1 MSIHYSSASIESL
14 VSELSRLP
22 GIGRRTAQ
30 RLAMTIVKYSKADIA
45 RFVNALND
53 VSEHVHLCTSCAD
66 LTEDE
71 VCAICRNPGRDRAIV
86 CVVEST
92 PDVMAIEK
100 TGAYKGLYHVLHGA
114 LSPLA
119 GVGPEDLKIK
129 ELLTRLT
136 DGVTEVILA
145 TNPSVEGEATA
156 TYLVRLIKPLSIKTT
171 RIAQG
176 LPMGS
181 AIELADQ
188 STLAHAMSSRSVI

>member
-1 MSIHYSSASIESL
+1 MSIRYSSASIESL

-53 VSEHVHLCTSCAD
+53 VSEHVHLCSSCAD

-71 VCAICRNPGRDRAIV
+71 VCHICRNPGRDRAIV

-100 TGAYKGLYHVLHGA
+100 TGAYRGLYHVLHGA
-114 LSPLA
+114 LSPLD

-156 TYLVRLIKPLSIKTT
+156 TYLVRLIKPMSIKTT

-188 STLAHAMSSRSVI
+188 STLARALSSRSVI

>member
-1 MSIHYSSASIESL
+1 MSIRYSSASIESL

-53 VSEHVHLCTSCAD
+53 VSEHVHLCSSCAD

-71 VCAICRNPGRDRAIV
+71 VCNICRNPGRDRAIV

-100 TGAYKGLYHVLHGA
+100 TGAYRGLYHVLHGA
-114 LSPLA
+114 LSPLD

-156 TYLVRLIKPLSIKTT
+156 TYLVRLIKPMSIKTT

-188 STLAHAMSSRSVI
+188 STLARALSNRSVI

>member
-1 MSIHYSSASIESL
+1 MSIRYSSASIESL

-53 VSEHVHLCTSCAD
+53 VSEHVHLCSSCAN

-71 VCAICRNPGRDRAIV
+71 VCDICRNPGRDRTTV
-86 CVVEST
+86 CVVEGT

-100 TGAYKGLYHVLHGA
+100 TGAYKGLYHVLHGV
-114 LSPLA
+114 LSPLD

-129 ELLTRLT
+129 ELLARLV

-156 TYLVRLIKPLSIKTT
+156 TYLVRLVKPMSIKTT

-188 STLAHAMSSRSVI
+188 STLARALSSRCEI

>member
-1 MSIHYSSASIESL
+1 MPIRYSSASIESL

-53 VSEHVHLCTSCAD
+53 VSEHVHLCSSCAN

-71 VCAICRNPGRDRAIV
+71 VCDICRNPGRDSSTI
-86 CVVEST
+86 CVAEGT
-92 PDVMAIEK
+92 PDVLAIEK
-100 TGAYKGLYHVLHGA
+100 TGAYKGHYHVLHGV
-114 LSPLA
+114 LSPLD

-129 ELLTRLT
+129 EFVARLV
-136 DGVTEVILA
+136 DGITEVILA

-156 TYLVRLIKPLSIKTT
+156 TFLCRLIKPMDIKTT

-188 STLAHAMSSRSVI
+188 STLARALSSRSVI

>member
-1 MSIHYSSASIESL
+1 MSIRYSSASIESL

-53 VSEHVHLCTSCAD
+53 VSEHVHLCSSCAN

-71 VCAICRNPGRDRAIV
+71 VCDICRNPGRDRTMV
-86 CVVEST
+86 CVVEGT

-100 TGAYKGLYHVLHGA
+100 TGAYKGLYHVLHGV
-114 LSPLA
+114 LSPLD

-129 ELLTRLT
+129 ELLARLV

-156 TYLVRLIKPLSIKTT
+156 TYLVRLVKPMSIKTT

-188 STLAHAMSSRSVI
+188 STLARALSSRCEI

>member
-1 MSIHYSSASIESL
+1 MSIRYSSASIESL

-53 VSEHVHLCTSCAD
+53 VSEHVHLCSSCAD

-71 VCAICRNPGRDRAIV
+71 VCNICRNPGRDRAIV

-100 TGAYKGLYHVLHGA
+100 TGVYRGLYHVLHGA
-114 LSPLA
+114 LSPLD

-156 TYLVRLIKPLSIKTT
+156 TYLVRLIKPMSIKTT

-188 STLAHAMSSRSVI
+188 STLARALSSRSVI

>member
-1 MSIHYSSASIESL
+1 MSIRYSSASIESL

-53 VSEHVHLCTSCAD
+53 VSEHVHLCSSCAD

-71 VCAICRNPGRDRAIV
+71 VCHICRNPGRDRAIV

-100 TGAYKGLYHVLHGA
+100 TGVYRGLYHVLHGA
-114 LSPLA
+114 LSPLD

-156 TYLVRLIKPLSIKTT
+156 TYLVRLIKPMSIKTT

-188 STLAHAMSSRSVI
+188 STLARALSSRSVI

>member
-1 MSIHYSSASIESL
+1 MSIRYSSASIESL

-53 VSEHVHLCTSCAD
+53 VSEHVHLCSSCAN

-71 VCAICRNPGRDRAIV
+71 VCDICRNPGRDRTMV
-86 CVVEST
+86 CVVEGT

-100 TGAYKGLYHVLHGA
+100 TGAYKGLYHVLHGV
-114 LSPLA
+114 LSPLD

-129 ELLTRLT
+129 ELLARLV

-156 TYLVRLIKPLSIKTT
+156 TYLVRLVKPMSIKTT

-188 STLAHAMSSRSVI
+188 STLARALSNRCEI

>member
-1 MSIHYSSASIESL
+1 MSIRHSSSSIERL

-30 RLAMTIVKYSKADIA
+30 RLTMTIVKYSKAEIA

-53 VSEHVHLCTSCAD
+53 VSEHVHLCTTCAD
-66 LTEDE
+66 LTEDK
-71 VCAICRNPGRDRAIV
+71 VCDICRNPGRDRATV

-100 TGAYKGLYHVLHGA
+100 TGVYKGLYHVLHGA
-114 LSPLA
+114 LSPLD

-129 ELLTRLT
+129 ELLVRLT

-188 STLAHAMSSRSVI
+188 STLARALSSRSVI

>member
-1 MSIHYSSASIESL
+1 MPIRYSSASIESL

-53 VSEHVHLCTSCAD
+53 VSEHVHLCSSCAN

-71 VCAICRNPGRDRAIV
+71 VCDICRNPGRDSSTI
-86 CVVEST
+86 CVVEGT
-92 PDVMAIEK
+92 PDVLAIEK
-100 TGAYKGLYHVLHGA
+100 TGAYKGHYHVLHGV
-114 LSPLA
+114 LSPLD

-129 ELLTRLT
+129 EFVARLV
-136 DGVTEVILA
+136 DGITEVILA

-156 TYLVRLIKPLSIKTT
+156 TFLCRLIKPMDIKTT

-188 STLAHAMSSRSVI
+188 STLARALSSRSVI